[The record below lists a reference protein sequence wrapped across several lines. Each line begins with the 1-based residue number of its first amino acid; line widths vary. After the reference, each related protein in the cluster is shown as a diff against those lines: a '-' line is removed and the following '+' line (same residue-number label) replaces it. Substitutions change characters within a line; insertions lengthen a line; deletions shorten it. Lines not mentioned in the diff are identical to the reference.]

1 MNHMNFVPPSLIL
14 MERGYTL
21 IFTGKKAI
29 FKMRAIGI
37 TALGKMNR
45 TQPSASKRNGKLLHL
60 ISFPNDHQ
68 RRNLR

>member
-1 MNHMNFVPPSLIL
+1 MNHMTFVPPSLIL

-45 TQPSASKRNGKLLHL
+45 TQPSASKRNGKLVHL
-60 ISFPNDHQ
+60 MSFPNDHQ